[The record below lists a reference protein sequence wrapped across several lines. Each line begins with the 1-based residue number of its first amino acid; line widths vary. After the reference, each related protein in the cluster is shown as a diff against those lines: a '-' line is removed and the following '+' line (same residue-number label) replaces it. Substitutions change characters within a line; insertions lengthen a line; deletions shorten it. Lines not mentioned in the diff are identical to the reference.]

1 VIGGESIQVS
11 MLHSLTHAFYIFTDE
26 VPEESYTDAR
36 FSLKSRWTKSV
47 VTKEGQVCWVH
58 PEHDAAVQCIL
69 CLRCQVDKKRSYHC
83 SAECLKEHWHF
94 HVDFHNHHRN
104 NAEAQ
109 GALSKQNSSAVLNGL
124 RSPGDLMHLAGGYNS
139 VNGETWME
147 VGNQRC
153 YVPTQEDVGCVLRY
167 ECTAYDSA
175 SAYPDMGKTFSIL
188 TSRVRPAAPCP
199 NRSMVYMKP
208 LRPTV
213 RRGRFTVLSYNLL
226 ADLYAS
232 AEQFGYCPSWALHWP
247 YRRSNLLRELL
258 AYNADI
264 LCLQEVQSTHFTD
277 FFAPELARAGYTA
290 IFKRK
295 TNEMYTRDTYAID
308 GCATFFKKK
317 KFALVKKYE
326 VEFNKAALSLAE
338 SLPSEQKNTAL
349 SRLLKDNVALI
360 AVLEALVPPRI
371 PKVAEH
377 ENNSASPRNVQSRR
391 QLICIAN
398 THIHSNPE
406 LSDIKLWQ
414 VHTLLK
420 GLEKISASADIPMLV
435 AGDFNSVPGS
445 AAHTLLVNGSVPLD
459 AMELGNDPLGIL
471 KPAAKLCHHLP
482 LASAYGSFVHGSED
496 NGDPAITR
504 LRRRLDTVKHEPK
517 FTNCTRDF
525 KGTLDYILYSRDFLV
540 PSGCLELPDESEVR
554 SRKSTGGGMPNES
567 WSSDH
572 IALMSEFSY
581 LVPDGAQIPP
591 DDDDDDDD
599 DEPVESPPTT
609 PQRMY

>member
-1 VIGGESIQVS
+1 
-11 MLHSLTHAFYIFTDE
+11 M
-26 VPEESYTDAR
+26 
-36 FSLKSRWTKSV
+36 KSRWTKSV
-47 VTKEGQVCWVH
+47 VTKEGQVCWAH
-58 PEHDAAVQCIL
+58 PDHDATVQCIL
-69 CLRCQVDKKRSYHC
+69 CLRCKVDTKRSFHC
-83 SAECLKEHWHF
+83 SPECLKEHWHF
-94 HVDFHNHHRN
+94 HVDFHNQSRN
-104 NAEAQ
+104 NAGSDSNQ
-109 GALSKQNSSAVLNGL
+109 LSKQNSSAMLNGL
-124 RSPGDLMHLAGGYNS
+124 RSPGDLVHLAGYNAT
-139 VNGETWME
+139 GETWVE

-153 YVPTQEDVGCVLRY
+153 YIPTQEDVGCVLRY

-188 TSRVRPAAPCP
+188 TSRVRPSATPP
-199 NRSMVYMKP
+199 MRSMIHMTPV
-208 LRPTV
+208 RPTLK
-213 RRGRFTVLSYNLL
+213 RGKFTVLSYNLL

-247 YRRSNLLRELL
+247 YRRANLLRELL

-264 LCLQEVQSTHFTD
+264 MCLQEVQSTHFTE
-277 FFAPELARAGYTA
+277 FFAPEFSRAGYTA
-290 IFKRK
+290 IFKKK

-308 GCATFFKKK
+308 GCATFFKKN

-326 VEFNKAALSLAE
+326 VEFNKAALSLAD
-338 SLPSEQKNTAL
+338 SLPPEQKSTAL

-360 AVLEALVPPRI
+360 AVLEALVPPQ
-371 PKVAEH
+371 PLPHPEGGV
-377 ENNSASPRNVQSRR
+377 PPPSRR
-391 QLICIAN
+391 KLICIAN

-420 GLEKISASADIPMLV
+420 GLEKIATSADIPMLV

-445 AAHTLLVNGSVPLD
+445 AAHNLLVHGTVPLN
-459 AMELGNDPLGIL
+459 AVELSNDPLGIL
-471 KPAAKLCHHLP
+471 KPATKLCHRLP
-482 LASAYGSFVHGSED
+482 LASAYASLVAGGTD

-504 LRRRLDTVKHEPK
+504 LRRRLDPITQEPK

-525 KGTLDYILYSRDFLV
+525 KGTLDYILYSKDFLA

-554 SRKSTGGGMPNES
+554 SRKKEHGGIPNES

-581 LVPDGAQIPP
+581 VVPEGIPVP
-591 DDDDDDDD
+591 PEEQDDDPPEDTP
-599 DEPVESPPTT
+599 PVT
-609 PQRMY
+609 PVRY

>member
-1 VIGGESIQVS
+1 
-11 MLHSLTHAFYIFTDE
+11 M
-26 VPEESYTDAR
+26 
-36 FSLKSRWTKSV
+36 
-47 VTKEGQVCWVH
+47 TKEGQVCWVH
-58 PEHDAAVQCIL
+58 PEHNASVQCIL
-69 CLRCQVDKKRSYHC
+69 CLRCKVDQKRSYHC

-94 HVDFHNHHRN
+94 HVDFHNHYRN
-104 NAEAQ
+104 NADVGQ
-109 GALSKQNSSAVLNGL
+109 HGNLSKHSSASTLNGL
-124 RSPGDLMHLAGGYNS
+124 RSPGDLIHLPGVYNN
-139 VNGETWME
+139 VNGETWVE

-153 YVPTQEDVGCVLRY
+153 YVPTQDDVGCVLRY

-188 TSRVRPAAPCP
+188 TSRVRPAASCP
-199 NRSMVYMKP
+199 TRAMVHMKP
-208 LRPTV
+208 LKPTV
-213 RRGRFTVLSYNLL
+213 KRGRFTLLSYNLL

-232 AEQFGYCPSWALHWP
+232 AEQFDYCPSWALHWP
-247 YRRSNLLRELL
+247 YRRANLLRELL
-258 AYNADI
+258 SYNADI
-264 LCLQEVQSTHFTD
+264 MCLQEVQSTHFTD

-295 TNEMYTRDTYAID
+295 TNEMYTRDSYAID

-338 SLPSEQKNTAL
+338 SLAPDQKNSAL
-349 SRLLKDNVALI
+349 GRLLKDNVALI
-360 AVLEALVPPRI
+360 AVLEALVPPHL
-371 PKVAEH
+371 PKGESSGDQVG
-377 ENNSASPRNVQSRR
+377 ASSPQAAHSRR

-420 GLEKISASADIPMLV
+420 GLEKIAASADIPMLV
-435 AGDFNSVPGS
+435 AGDFNSTPGS
-445 AAHTLLVNGSVPLD
+445 AAHNLLVNGSVPLD
-459 AMELGNDPLGIL
+459 AMELSNDPLGIL
-471 KPAAKLCHHLP
+471 KPPAKLCHHLP
-482 LASAYGSFVHGSED
+482 LASAYASFVSGAED
-496 NGDPAITR
+496 NGDPAFAR
-504 LRRRLDTVKHEPK
+504 LRRRLDLGVTNEPK

-525 KGTLDYILYSRDFLV
+525 RGTLDYILYSRDFLA

-554 SRKSTGGGMPNES
+554 SRKNSGGGIPNES

-581 LVPDGAQIPP
+581 LVPEGATVNPEDDE
-591 DDDDDDDD
+591 DDD
-599 DEPVESPPTT
+599 PPESPPVT
-609 PQRMY
+609 PVRMY